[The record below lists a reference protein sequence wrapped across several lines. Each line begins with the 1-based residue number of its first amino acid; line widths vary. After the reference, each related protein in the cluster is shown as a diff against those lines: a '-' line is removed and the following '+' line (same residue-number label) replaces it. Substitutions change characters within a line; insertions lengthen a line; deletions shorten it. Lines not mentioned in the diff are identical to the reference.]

1 MKANYKNQ
9 MRIINLLL
17 LISFLGVKLNAQQKA
32 YWQDVNITDVNKN
45 APRTSFISFTSR
57 QGAESYHYENSEY
70 YQLLNGKWA
79 FKFIPSHKMLPP
91 DINHLLLT
99 TSEWSKIKVPGNW
112 EVQGY
117 GTPIY
122 TNQPYEFAPMNPQPP
137 ILPDNNEVGI
147 YHRTFTIDDSWLSR
161 DIYLHIAG
169 AKSGVYTYINGKEV
183 GYSEDSKNPAEFLIN
198 KFLSRGENSIT
209 LKIYRWSTGSYLEC
223 QDFWRLSGIER
234 DVFLYAQS
242 KVAVRDFNIVSTLD
256 NTYRNGLFN
265 LALELTNHSDKDEN
279 ITVTYSL
286 ISPDNR
292 MIAEEEQKLT
302 ATTKTPRYI
311 SFHKKIKEVQPWSS
325 EHPTLYKLYITV
337 RKQQDVLEV
346 IPFRVGFRRIEIKSS
361 EQKAKNGKPYQL
373 LFVNGQPIKLKGV
386 NLHEHNP
393 FTGHYV
399 DEELMIKDL
408 KIMRQHNINSIR
420 LAHYPQS
427 RRFYEL
433 CDEYGF
439 YVYDEAN
446 IESHGMGYSL
456 AKGKSLGNH
465 PDWLPK
471 HLDRIRNMYERNKNY
486 ACVTFW
492 SLGNEAGNGYN
503 FYQAYLWLK
512 EKESKGMN
520 RPVNYERAQWEWNTD
535 MYVPQYPNAD
545 WLYTTG
551 EEGSDRPVVPSEYS
565 HAMGNSNGGL
575 YKQWLAIYKYPNL
588 QGGYI
593 WDWVDQGLHATDCQ
607 GKPYWAYGGDYGTN
621 MPSDGNF
628 CCNGLVGPDRK
639 PHPVLQEVKYVHQNV
654 SISLQDTSS
663 YIFNIHNRFYFT
675 NLNNY
680 KITYDIFSGSKR
692 VGHGVLQLDIE
703 PQKEESFSLDINNKI
718 KRSKEECF
726 INFHIYTK
734 NNDDPL
740 LGPNFEIAKEQ
751 ILLKTGIQK
760 PLKKSVIESYAVT
773 ENDTSICVKSK
784 RLNFIF
790 SKKQQ
795 CIISYKVDQT
805 EYIQD
810 GFGLQPNFWRAPID
824 NDYGNRNVAA
834 QQIWKTAS
842 KNFKI
847 CNIEIDKKEEYV
859 ALTVNYLLPTQ
870 NSYLVTYSIYPNG
883 TVNVEATF
891 TPCTQEAVQLSESEE
906 AKEATFTPG
915 KRITPAKM
923 MNVPRIGFRLRLP
936 QTMNQIEY
944 YGKGPHENYTDRNAS
959 TWIGRYQTTA
969 ENMYVDYVRPQE
981 NGHRTDVR
989 WLCLSNKQ
997 KGMVIIA
1004 STLFGFNALRNSIE
1018 DFDTEEA
1025 KNHPYQ
1031 WRNRTP
1037 EDDNDPKLAKN
1048 QLRRHTHINDI
1059 LPKEYV
1065 EVCIDM
1071 QQQGLGGY
1079 DSWGAPIDPEFT
1091 IPANKEY
1098 RWKFSMVPINKR
1110 NQLDDVLK
1118 WKYQ

>member
-1 MKANYKNQ
+1 
-9 MRIINLLL
+9 MRILNLLL
-17 LISFLGVKLNAQQKA
+17 LIGFLGAKLSAQQCA

-45 APRTSFISFTSR
+45 APRTSFMSFASR
-57 QGAESYHYENSEY
+57 QAAESHCYENSEY
-70 YQLLNGKWA
+70 YQLLSGEWA
-79 FKFIPSHKMLPP
+79 FKFIPSHKMLPA
-91 DINHLLLT
+91 DINQLLST

-137 ILPDNNEVGI
+137 TLPDNNEVGI
-147 YHRTFTIDDSWLSR
+147 YHRTFTVDNSWLSR

-198 KFLSRGENSIT
+198 KYLSPGENNVT
-209 LKIYRWSTGSYLEC
+209 LKIYRWSTASYLEC

-234 DVFLYAQS
+234 DVFLYAQP

-256 NTYRNGLFN
+256 DTYRNGLFN
-265 LALELTNHSDKDEN
+265 LTLELTNHSDKDEN

-286 ISPDNR
+286 ISPDKR
-292 MIAEEEQKLT
+292 TIAEEEQKIT
-302 ATTKTPRYI
+302 ITTKGPGYI
-311 SFHKKIKEVQPWSS
+311 SFHKEIKEVQPWSS
-325 EHPTLYKLYITV
+325 EHPTLYTLYITV

-346 IPFRVGFRRIEIKSS
+346 IPFRVGFRRIEIKPS

-393 FTGHYV
+393 YTGHYV
-399 DEELMIKDL
+399 DEELMVKDL

-446 IESHGMGYSL
+446 IESHGMGYGL

-471 HLDRIRNMYERNKNY
+471 HIDRIRNMYERNKNY

-575 YKQWLAIYKYPNL
+575 HKQWSAIYKYPNL

-593 WDWVDQGLHATDCQ
+593 WDWVDQGLHATDGQ

-639 PHPVLQEVKYVHQNV
+639 PHPALQEVKYVHQNV
-654 SISLQDTSS
+654 SISLQDTASH
-663 YIFNIHNRFYFT
+663 IFKIYNRFYFT
-675 NLNNY
+675 NLNKY

-692 VGHGVLQLDIE
+692 VGHGILQLNIE
-703 PQKEESFSLDINNKI
+703 PQKEQSFSLDISNKI
-718 KRSKEECF
+718 KDSKEECF
-726 INFHIYTK
+726 INFHIYTR

-740 LGPNFEIAKEQ
+740 LGSDFEIAKEQ
-751 ILLKTGIQK
+751 ILLKTDVQK

-773 ENDTSICVKSK
+773 EDDASIRVKSK
-784 RLNFIF
+784 KLNFIF

-795 CIISYKVDQT
+795 CVTSYKVDQT

-810 GFGLQPNFWRAPID
+810 GFGLQPNFWRAPND

-842 KNFKI
+842 RDFKI
-847 CNIEIDKKEEYV
+847 CNIEIDKKEEYM
-859 ALTVNYLLPTQ
+859 ALTVHYLLPAK
-870 NSYLVTYSIYPNG
+870 NRYLVTYNIYPNG
-883 TVNVEATF
+883 TVGVEATF
-891 TPCTQEAVQLSESEE
+891 TPCTQEAIQLSESEE

-936 QTMNQIEY
+936 QTMNQVEY
-944 YGKGPHENYTDRNAS
+944 FGKGPHENYTDRNAS
-959 TWIGRYQTTA
+959 AWIGRYRTTA
-969 ENMYVDYVRPQE
+969 EDMYVDYVRPQE

-1004 STLFGFNALRNSIE
+1004 STSFGFNALRNSIE

-1025 KNHPYQ
+1025 KTHPYQ

-1037 EDDNDPKLAKN
+1037 EDNNDPELAKN

-1059 LPKEYV
+1059 FPKEYV
-1065 EVCIDM
+1065 EVCLDM

-1079 DSWGAPIDPEFT
+1079 DSWGAPIDSEFT

-1098 RWKFSMVPINKR
+1098 RWKFTMVPINTR